1 MTTLRGLLESADPF
15 RHESGLTDEQ
25 RVRLRQA
32 IVAGAQRAE
41 APSRPVRRLVPMG
54 MLIALTSMIAVAVVT
69 VSLLWPHGSAI
80 VQAAVR
86 FEVRLA
92 EDQPGPGLRA
102 ARVASSNRTLY
113 LHPEVIVT
121 NDDIE
126 RSGVI
131 SGDTPLHFWIDVR
144 LSPAGADKMR
154 QATNGH
160 IGRPVAILV
169 DGEVVAAPTVRSAI
183 GGAALIS
190 GDFSRS
196 EAERIVRGMMI
207 AAP

>member
-1 MTTLRGLLESADPF
+1 MTTLKGLLEPGDPV
-15 RHESGLTDEQ
+15 RHEGGLTAEQ
-25 RVRLRQA
+25 RLRLRQA
-32 IVAGAQRAE
+32 ILGEAQRVE
-41 APSRPVRRLVPMG
+41 AQSRPVRRAMPTGL
-54 MLIALTSMIAVAVVT
+54 LIALASMVAVALVT
-69 VSLLWPHGSAI
+69 TSLLWPHGGAI

-102 ARVASSNRTLY
+102 ARVARSNRTLY

-126 RSGVI
+126 RSSVI
-131 SGDTPLHFWIDVR
+131 AGDTPLHFWIDVR
-144 LSPAGADKMR
+144 LNRAGADKMR

-169 DGEVVAAPTVRSAI
+169 DGEVIAAPTVKSAI

-196 EAERIVRGMMI
+196 EAERIVQGMMVT
-207 AAP
+207 AP